1 MKENTMRTIPAGF
14 VLLALLLSPVPI
26 WAQEADAPPDSVP
39 RLFHTADQCMAC
51 HNQLTASSGEDVSI
65 GFDWRSSMMGNSGR
79 DPYWMASVRR
89 ETLDHSGLVDAIED
103 KCSICHLAMA
113 RAQSVADGGQGR
125 IFRNLPPGEGTGP
138 YAHLAADGVSCSACH
153 QIQDEKLGTEE
164 SFTGGF
170 VIDHTTPMGERVAFG
185 PFEVDE
191 GRTRV
196 MSSASQFHPQ
206 VGDHVQSA
214 ELCATCH
221 TLYTNARN
229 PQGEVVG
236 QLPEQVPYL
245 EWQHSDYVEDEP
257 CQSCHM
263 PLIQDSVSVAGVLVN
278 PRAEVNRHTFRG
290 GNFLMPRMLNRYRG
304 EMGTAALPQEL
315 EATAGQA
322 LDNLRN
328 HSATVTVDPVGL
340 QDGRLDVDVLVE
352 NLAGHKL
359 PTAYPSR
366 RAWLHVTVKDRG
378 GDVVFESGALRPD
391 GSIVGNDN
399 DTDATRYEPHYVEID
414 GPDQVQIY
422 EPVMVDYAGEVTTG
436 LLWGM
441 KYIKDNRILP
451 LGFDK
456 ETAVYDVAV
465 QGEAAEDHDFQ
476 GGMDKV
482 RYAVDVGSNPGPF
495 TVEAELWYQ
504 PIGFRWARN
513 LAEYET
519 AESARFNRYFE
530 GMSESVSA
538 LLARGHV
545 RIEVSQEEAKPTT

>member
-1 MKENTMRTIPAGF
+1 MRTIPAGF

-26 WAQEADAPPDSVP
+26 RAQEADAPPDSVP

-51 HNQLTASSGEDVSI
+51 HNQLTAASGEDVSI

-103 KCSICHLAMA
+103 KCSVCHLAMA

-125 IFRNLPPGEGTGP
+125 IFRNLPPGQGTGP

-170 VIDHTTPMGERVAFG
+170 VIDHTTPMGDRVAFG

-229 PQGEVVG
+229 PQGEIVG

-263 PLIQDSVSVAGVLVN
+263 PLIQDSVSVTGVLLN

-340 QDGRLDVDVLVE
+340 EDGRLDVDVLVE

-399 DTDATRYEPHYVEID
+399 DTDASRYEPHYLEID

-441 KYIKDNRILP
+441 EYIKDNRILP

-519 AESARFNRYFE
+519 DESARFSRYFDS
-530 GMSESVSA
+530 MSQAVSA
-538 LLARGHV
+538 LLARGVV
-545 RIEVSQEEAKPTT
+545 RIEAAQEEAKPTT

>member
-1 MKENTMRTIPAGF
+1 MKNTTRRISSAIT
-14 VLLALLLSPVPI
+14 LLSTFSLVLTLGLPRSLE
-26 WAQEADAPPDSVP
+26 AQVGQPAAI
-39 RLFHTADQCMAC
+39 FHTSDQCIAC
-51 HNQLTASSGEDVSI
+51 HNQLTSPAGKDVSI
-65 GFDWRSSMMGNSGR
+65 GFNWSSSMMGNSAR

-89 ETLDHSGLVDAIED
+89 ETLDHPMAVDALED
-103 KCSICHLAMA
+103 KCTVCHLPIA
-113 RAQSVADGGQGR
+113 RTANVAAGGQGR
-125 IFRNLPPGEGTGP
+125 AFRNFPPSGAGP
-138 YAHLAADGVSCSACH
+138 NAAVAQDGVSCAVCH
-153 QIQDEKLGTEE
+153 QIKDENLGTEE
-164 SFTGGF
+164 GFTGGY
-170 VIDHTTPMGERVAFG
+170 VIDLTTLMGQREALG
-185 PFEVDE
+185 PFQVDD
-191 GRTRV
+191 GRTRL
-196 MSSASQFHPQ
+196 MHSASQFTPKEAPHI
-206 VGDHVQSA
+206 QSP
-214 ELCATCH
+214 EFCANCH
-221 TLYTNARN
+221 TLYTHALDAEGN
-229 PQGEVVG
+229 EVSE
-236 QLPEQVPYL
+236 LPEQVPYL
-245 EWQHSDYVEDEP
+245 EWQHSSYPGEKT
-257 CQSCHM
+257 CQDCHM
-263 PLIQDSVSVAGVLVN
+263 PVVEGEVSVTGVLAN
-278 PRAEVNRHTFRG
+278 PREDVNQHIFRG
-290 GNFLMPRMLNRYRG
+290 GNFLMPRILNKHR
-304 EMGTAALPQEL
+304 ADLNVQALPQDL
-315 EATAGQA
+315 EATARSVETH
-322 LDNLRN
+322 L
-328 HSATVTVDPVGL
+328 ATVTAELTLAGEM
-340 QDGRLDVDVLVE
+340 DGDGVLAVDVLVE

-378 GDVVFESGALRPD
+378 GDVVFESGAPRPD

-519 AESARFNRYFE
+519 AESARFNRYFDS
-530 GMSESVSA
+530 MSESVSA

-545 RIEVSQEEAKPTT
+545 RIEVGQEEAKPTT